1 MQTGVLCCCCFLAFR
16 CCCGFS
22 SPAPSPPV
30 RDTPCHAMLD
40 PSIPSSSSDGP
51 RLLLCVFLPFPHSC
65 LPGIR
70 QLLCQKCRLP
80 LLYSDKGGK
89 KKDKMLLLL
98 LMRGSDAIHAP
109 PCSKPNEK
117 RKKKD
122 RSQWSSCPMRCNAMR
137 SRDVDP
143 HKHAC
148 PDEKRKKMAKD
159 NVGCPMVT
167 WCRLPA
173 GTHAARVV
181 VVWLFDL
188 ECSIVPQSIALHAGI
203 RDGTAPVFF
212 PSSLTGRR

>member
-1 MQTGVLCCCCFLAFR
+1 
-16 CCCGFS
+16 
-22 SPAPSPPV
+22 
-30 RDTPCHAMLD
+30 
-40 PSIPSSSSDGP
+40 
-51 RLLLCVFLPFPHSC
+51 
-65 LPGIR
+65 
-70 QLLCQKCRLP
+70 
-80 LLYSDKGGK
+80 
-89 KKDKMLLLL
+89 
-98 LMRGSDAIHAP
+98 
-109 PCSKPNEK
+109 
-117 RKKKD
+117 
-122 RSQWSSCPMRCNAMR
+122 MRCNAMR

-148 PDEKRKKMAKD
+148 PDEKRKKKKAKD

-173 GTHAARVV
+173 GTHAARDV